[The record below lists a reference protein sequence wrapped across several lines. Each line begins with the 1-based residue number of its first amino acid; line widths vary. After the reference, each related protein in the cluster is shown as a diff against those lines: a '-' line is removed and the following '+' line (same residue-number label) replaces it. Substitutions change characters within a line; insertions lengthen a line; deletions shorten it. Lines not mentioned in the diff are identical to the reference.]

1 MPVKGAVSHLF
12 HNLIFAISAR
22 QPGKKSIRWKGMQ
35 SSHNNTINK

>member
-22 QPGKKSIRWKGMQ
+22 QPWKESMWCKGMGR
-35 SSHNNTINK
+35 SHNNPVNK